1 MTLKAVLFDLDG
13 TLLDTAPDFITSLNL
28 LLAEEARPGL
38 SHSVIRN
45 TVSNG
50 ASALVQLG
58 FPDVNT
64 TDKVFDQLRERLLA
78 IYSQHLA
85 DASSPFDGITELLE
99 FAVRHGLYWGIV
111 TNKPFIYTEPLL
123 RQMKFPFPPASVV
136 CPDHVT
142 HRKPHPEPM
151 FLACQQIGCAVSE
164 AIYLGDHRR
173 DIEAAHNAKMLTIA
187 CAYGYIEEGEDIH
200 HWQANH
206 IINHPREGIEI
217 LKYYL

>member
-28 LLAEEARPGL
+28 LLAEEGRPAL
-38 SHSVIRN
+38 PHPIIRN
-45 TVSNG
+45 AVSNG

-58 FPDVNT
+58 FPGINPA
-64 TDKVFDQLRERLLA
+64 DKVFEQLRERLLL
-78 IYSQHLA
+78 IYSAHLA
-85 DASSPFDGITELLE
+85 DASSPFEGITELLG
-99 FAVRHGLYWGIV
+99 FAAHHGLDWGIV

-151 FLACQQIGCAVSE
+151 FLACKQIGCTVAE

-173 DIEAAHNAKMLTIA
+173 DIESAHNAKMLTIA
-187 CAYGYIEEGEDIH
+187 CAYGYIEPGEDVH

-206 IINHPREGIEI
+206 VIDTPHQAIDI
-217 LKYYL
+217 LRHYL